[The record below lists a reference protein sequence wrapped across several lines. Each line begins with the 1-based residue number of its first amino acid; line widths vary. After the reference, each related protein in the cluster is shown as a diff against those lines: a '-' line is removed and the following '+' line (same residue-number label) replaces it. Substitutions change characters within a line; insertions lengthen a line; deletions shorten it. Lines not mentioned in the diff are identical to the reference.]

1 MSKPKSKHG
10 NRYTPEFKREAVLH
24 YRSSSKS
31 FKQVSQELGV
41 SDATLCT
48 WNKEM
53 KEQENPPPGSIDKT
67 EREELIR
74 LRREVRRLRM
84 EAEIVKKAMVFFARD
99 QK

>member
-10 NRYTPEFKREAVLH
+10 NRYSSEFKREAVLY
-24 YRSSSKS
+24 YRSSGKS

-53 KEQENPPPGSIDKT
+53 KEQENPQPGSIDKT

-74 LRREVRRLRM
+74 LRREVRRLKI

>member
-1 MSKPKSKHG
+1 
-10 NRYTPEFKREAVLH
+10 
-24 YRSSSKS
+24 
-31 FKQVSQELGV
+31 
-41 SDATLCT
+41 
-48 WNKEM
+48 M

-74 LRREVRRLRM
+74 LRREVRRLKM

>member
-10 NRYTPEFKREAVLH
+10 NRYSPEFKREAVLY
-24 YRSSSKS
+24 YRSSRKS
-31 FKQVSQELGV
+31 FKTVAEELGV

-53 KEQENPPPGSIDKT
+53 KEQENPQPGSIDKT

-74 LRREVRRLRM
+74 LRREVRRLKM